1 MSTQVFPSLNRSQVP
16 TPADGYQY
24 IFYDK
29 DNGNALTAKSSQGYF
44 QVLQSNPIVV
54 DTDCICEAVERII
67 KAASCSLEKG
77 MITAAEFESIVDN
90 FNMYMN
96 VNVDPVTGSYQVSM
110 TNTESIFV
118 TLALTHVLCNGG
130 STGTAITTVTGG
142 TAPYTYSWD
151 GGAGNPA
158 ALAAGSHT
166 VTVTDANGKTKAVSF
181 IINEP
186 TAITATS
193 STTPETGGLNNG
205 TATVVAAGGTAPYT
219 YLWNDGLAQTTATA
233 SNLNAGTYE
242 CTITDVNGCDL
253 VVSGIIVA

>member
-54 DTDCICEAVERII
+54 DTDCLCHLTEITT
-67 KAASCSLEKG
+67 KAAACTLEKG
-77 MITAAEFESIVDN
+77 MMTPQEFGDIVTSLNTFMTAI
-90 FNMYMN
+90 
-96 VNVDPVTGSYQVSM
+96 VDPVTGSYQISI
-110 TNTESIFV
+110 TNTEALFIQ
-118 TLALTHVLCNGG
+118 LAITHVFCNGG
-130 STGTAITTVTGG
+130 STGTATATISGG

-158 ALAAGSHT
+158 ALDAGSHT
-166 VTVTDANGKTKAVSF
+166 LTVTDDNGVSRSTTF

-186 TAITATS
+186 PALTATS
-193 STTPETGGLNNG
+193 SSTPETGGLSNG
-205 TATVVAAGGTAPYT
+205 TATVVASGGTAPYT
-219 YLWNDGLAQTTATA
+219 YLWDDTGAQTTATA
-233 SNLNAGTYE
+233 TGLEAGTYT
-242 CTITDVNGCDL
+242 CTITDVNGCEL
-253 VVSGIIVA
+253 EEEVIVA